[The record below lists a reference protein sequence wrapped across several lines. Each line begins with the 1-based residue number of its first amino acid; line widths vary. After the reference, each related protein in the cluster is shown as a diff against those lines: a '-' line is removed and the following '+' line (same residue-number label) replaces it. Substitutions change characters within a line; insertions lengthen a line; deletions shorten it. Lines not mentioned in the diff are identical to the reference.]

1 MLKRAKQLGD
11 KLVVGVSS
19 DTFNMFKKNKFPCY
33 NQNDRIE
40 IVKSIKYV
48 DEVFLEESFEEKRSY
63 IEKYKADILVMG
75 SDWAGKFE
83 ELDDICQIKILER
96 TENVSTTEI
105 ITKIKN

>member
-1 MLKRAKQLGD
+1 M
-11 KLVVGVSS
+11 
-19 DTFNMFKKNKFPCY
+19 
-33 NQNDRIE
+33 
-40 IVKSIKYV
+40 
-48 DEVFLEESFEEKRSY
+48 EESFEEKRSY